1 MKTSKPFGE
10 ISSRVCFQSKCA
22 GSAEWGDVRR
32 HDAGRQMPDAAM
44 SRGGWVFCWIL
55 QRHHSSLNVL
65 WFASDGCWNSIYLLQ
80 ATTLL
85 FWW

>member
-1 MKTSKPFGE
+1 VACEMVKPTYCAKCPFVFEYNLHICFHLYGNEMKTSKPFGE

-44 SRGGWVFCWIL
+44 SRGG
-55 QRHHSSLNVL
+55 
-65 WFASDGCWNSIYLLQ
+65 
-80 ATTLL
+80 
-85 FWW
+85 